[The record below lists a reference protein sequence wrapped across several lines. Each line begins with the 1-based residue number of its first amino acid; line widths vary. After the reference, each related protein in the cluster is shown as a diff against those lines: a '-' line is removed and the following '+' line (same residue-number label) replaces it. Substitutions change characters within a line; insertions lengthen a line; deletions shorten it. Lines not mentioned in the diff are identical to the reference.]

1 MIEISTLLLVSLW
14 CFGVH
19 AAFQNDMLL
28 GRLGAWVEQGIGY
41 KWCRP
46 LFGCPPCMA
55 SVHGGVF
62 AIVAYDFT
70 YTAVIFVICLCGLNY
85 VINQLLPE

>member
-1 MIEISTLLLVSLW
+1 MIEIGTLLKVSLW

-28 GRLGAWVEQGIGY
+28 GRLGALVETWIGH
-41 KWCRP
+41 KWCKP

-55 SVHGGVF
+55 SVHGGLF
-62 AIVAYDFT
+62 AVVAYDFT
-70 YTAVIFVICLCGLNY
+70 ITAVIFVVCLCGLNY
-85 VINQLLPE
+85 VINQILPE

>member
-1 MIEISTLLLVSLW
+1 MIEIQTLLLASLW

-28 GRLGAWVEQGIGY
+28 GKLGTWIELRIGY
-41 KWCRP
+41 KWCKP

-55 SVHGGVF
+55 SVHGAFISGYFGLTPTVALVF
-62 AIVAYDFT
+62 I
-70 YTAVIFVICLCGLNY
+70 ICLCGLNY